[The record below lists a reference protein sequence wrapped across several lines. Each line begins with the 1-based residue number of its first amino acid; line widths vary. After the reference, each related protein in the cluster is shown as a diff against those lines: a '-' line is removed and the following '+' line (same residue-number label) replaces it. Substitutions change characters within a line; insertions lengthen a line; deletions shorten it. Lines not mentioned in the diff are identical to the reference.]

1 MRLSPVKPRH
11 WFQALLCVCALS
23 GAAQAYAQ
31 ALEPPPVP
39 EPQVMEPIAPPVKAP
54 ASIQVG
60 TLAAID
66 PSAIGTLDRNNGGI
80 GPELWAGSD
89 KAMIQALLP
98 FLPANAAS
106 PAMNRLARRLLL
118 SRATAAEGPAA
129 AGDSLLALKLKRLF
143 SAGEFEAITSLA
155 GQITNPERDPAAAR
169 VVADTFLLTDH
180 LGDAAA
186 LADKLARTDS
196 DPFWLKVQAL
206 AAQVDG
212 DAARIDLTYGLARE
226 AANDDKPFFALL
238 DHMRK
243 PGKAKLEKIKEPS
256 FLHLVMMRML
266 KLPLPKDLMQNP
278 EPALIRFL
286 LAGGE
291 LDGAARAGLIERL
304 GQMGLAEPRQLAELY
319 GGMTLKD
326 DERARPVDAALKA
339 QGTRVRAILFQGAR
353 TSLTTDGQAAAL
365 AASYSLNGD
374 PALGALLAEA
384 NRGLTVSLPPAPILL
399 PYAGAL
405 GRIAA
410 LGGDV
415 NAAIHWLDGFRPLA
429 RPGSNE
435 ATDLAGLAVIIAI
448 ADPSAARPLNGPDLD
463 AMIGRANLAPADQRN
478 ARIAILG
485 AVLEGL
491 GLTVPPPGN
500 PAISPTVD
508 YATLRAM
515 ELAAKAG
522 HVGETA
528 ILALSL
534 IGTQGPSLAEPK
546 ALQAA
551 ITALVQVHLGV
562 EARRIA
568 LEALAGHGL

>member
-1 MRLSPVKPRH
+1 MRLSPVKPRR
-11 WFQALLCVCALS
+11 WFQAFLCAAALS
-23 GAAQAYAQ
+23 GAAQAFAQ
-31 ALEPPPVP
+31 ALDPQPVAD
-39 EPQVMEPIAPPVKAP
+39 PQTAEPIAAPVKAP

-98 FLPANAAS
+98 FLPASAAS

-118 SRATAAEGPAA
+118 SRAPAAEGPPAS
-129 AGDSLLALKLKRLF
+129 GDSLLALKLKRLF
-143 SAGEFEAITSLA
+143 AAGEFEAIISLA

-169 VVADTFLLTDH
+169 VVADVFLLSDH

-212 DAARIDLTYGLARE
+212 DAARIDLSYGLARE
-226 AANDDKPFFALL
+226 AAGDDKPFFALL
-238 DHMRK
+238 DLMRK
-243 PGKAKLEKIKEPS
+243 QGKGKIEKIKEPS
-256 FLHLVMMRML
+256 FLHLLMMRML
-266 KLPLPKDLMQNP
+266 KLPLPKDLAQNP
-278 EPALIRFL
+278 EPALIKFL

-291 LDGAARAGLIERL
+291 LDGGARAGLIERL

-326 DERARPVDAALKA
+326 EERGRPVDAALKA

-429 RPGSNE
+429 RPGSTE
-435 ATDLAGLAVIIAI
+435 AIDLAGLAVIVAI
-448 ADPSAARPLNGPDLD
+448 ADPSGARMLNAADLD
-463 AMIGRANLAPADQRN
+463 AMIARANLAPADQRH

-500 PAISPTVD
+500 PPLSATID
-508 YATLRAM
+508 YATMRAM

-551 ITALVQVHLGV
+551 ITALVQVHLGT

>member
-1 MRLSPVKPRH
+1 
-11 WFQALLCVCALS
+11 
-23 GAAQAYAQ
+23 
-31 ALEPPPVP
+31 
-39 EPQVMEPIAPPVKAP
+39 MEPIAPPVKAP